1 MNEELF
7 TKVDQYIDELL
18 APEDEVLVSTIKSL
32 DEAGMPQHSVSPNQ
46 GKLLQIFTKS
56 CNAKNVLEIGTLGGY
71 STIWLARALPES
83 GKLIS
88 IELNPKYAK
97 VAQKNIEKA
106 NLQDKVDIRVGE
118 ALDVLET
125 IDGTFDLIFI
135 DAHKPSYK
143 KYLEWALRHART
155 GTLIIADNV
164 IREGK
169 VLDKDTT
176 EEKVRGVQEF
186 NAMLANNAE
195 VSATIIPTVGAKG
208 YDGMALAIVN

>member
-18 APEDEVLVSTIKSL
+18 APEDEVLASTIKSL

-46 GKLLQIFTKS
+46 GKLLQIFAKS

-71 STIWLARALPES
+71 STIWLARALPEN

-88 IELNPKYAK
+88 IELDPNYAI

-106 NLQDKVDIRVGE
+106 NLQNKVEIRVGE
-118 ALDVLET
+118 ALEVLET
-125 IDGTFDLIFI
+125 INGTFDLIFM
-135 DAHKPSYK
+135 DAHKPSYA
-143 KYLEWALRHART
+143 KYFEWALRHARP

-186 NAMLANNAE
+186 NAMLAANAE